1 MLAACLSIGV
11 CSYSLGTL
19 SSGCITAACP
29 LQSGR
34 VLYYDLHAATAECV
48 SAFETGS
55 GNRRTT
61 KVQSANRAR
70 RGLRRRASNAAPRA
84 GSRVRTQW
92 LHDSD
97 ITDGSRSVD
106 LWAVPLC
113 HTTAA
118 LQSIPAA
125 DASAAADCLP
135 RLAAARM
142 AVLCVALHCIALL
155 HAASP
160 CRCTRVDGCTLH
172 CCESVLCV
180 GFESSCA
187 PSGTCIGGQKIGYAL
202 CCTRTVHRCLMH
214 CCGGM
219 L

>member
-1 MLAACLSIGV
+1 MPRWSACFGAAGASCPSQGSSGMLGFAPHAGGCKLLAACRLV
-11 CSYSLGTL
+11 YVPHRDERLHL
-19 SSGCITAACP
+19 ACP

-61 KVQSANRAR
+61 KVQSVNRAR

-92 LHDSD
+92 LYDRLQDQSPN
-97 ITDGSRSVD
+97 GSRSVD

-118 LQSIPAA
+118 LQSIAAA
-125 DASAAADCLP
+125 DASAAPDCSP

-142 AVLCVALHCIALL
+142 AVLCVAFH
-155 HAASP
+155 
-160 CRCTRVDGCTLH
+160 
-172 CCESVLCV
+172 
-180 GFESSCA
+180 
-187 PSGTCIGGQKIGYAL
+187 
-202 CCTRTVHRCLMH
+202 
-214 CCGGM
+214 
-219 L
+219 